1 MKSLISLS
9 DLSPEEF
16 RLWQMRMLEILI
28 YFRDFCIK
36 HHLRFFLSAGT
47 CIGAVR
53 HKGFIPWDDDVD
65 VIMPRDDYDK
75 LLELWNQFADTSKFE
90 CCITTEQQ
98 TIGFPM
104 ILIRSK
110 NTTCIYE
117 HSKNW
122 DICHG
127 LKIDVEHYDGMPR
140 NKFKQKIQ
148 YVESLAFALFR
159 TQRVPNQKSKLVKTL
174 SRIILSV
181 FRSPKTCYKISSLLE
196 KHISKYDCNSAEY
209 VRYLNNAPMKRAF
222 FDKAIWVEFEG
233 TTMPIPENY
242 HEFLEAEYG
251 DYMKLPAVENRKPKT
266 DCLAFYDL
274 NNGYK
279 KYKGIY
285 YCKSHQ

>member
-1 MKSLISLS
+1 MKKLIRLS

-16 RLWQMRMLEILI
+16 RQWQMKMLEILI

-36 HHLRFFLSAGT
+36 HQLRFFLSAGT

-65 VIMPRDDYDK
+65 VIMPRDDYNK
-75 LLELWNQFADTSKFE
+75 LLGLWNQYADTSKFE
-90 CCITTEQQ
+90 CCITTENQ

-148 YVESLAFALFR
+148 YLESLAFALFR

-174 SRIILSV
+174 SRIILTV
-181 FRSPKTCYKISSLLE
+181 FRSPKTCYKISYFLE
-196 KHISKYDCNSAEY
+196 KQIAKYDCNSAEY
-209 VRYLNNAPMKRAF
+209 VRYLNNAPMKRLF

-242 HEFLEAEYG
+242 HEFLQAEYG
-251 DYMKLPAVENRKPKT
+251 NYMELPSVENRKPKT

-274 NNGYK
+274 NNGYE
-279 KYKGIY
+279 KYKGIH
-285 YCKSHQ
+285 YCKSH

>member
-1 MKSLISLS
+1 MKKLIRLS
-9 DLSPEEF
+9 DLPPEEF
-16 RLWQMRMLEILI
+16 RQWQMKMLEILI

-36 HHLRFFLSAGT
+36 HQLRFFLSAGT

-65 VIMPRDDYDK
+65 VIMPRDDYNK
-75 LLELWNQFADTSKFE
+75 LLGLWNQYADTSKFE
-90 CCITTEQQ
+90 CCITTENQ

-148 YVESLAFALFR
+148 YLESLAFALFR

-174 SRIILSV
+174 SRIILAV
-181 FRSPKTCYKISSLLE
+181 FRNPKTCYKISYFLE
-196 KHISKYDCNSAEY
+196 KQISKYDCNSAEY
-209 VRYLNNAPMKRAF
+209 VRYLNNAPMKRLF
-222 FDKAIWVEFEG
+222 FDKTVWVEFEG

-242 HEFLEAEYG
+242 HEFLQAEYG
-251 DYMKLPAVENRKPKT
+251 NYMELPSVENRKPKT

-274 NNGYK
+274 NNGYE
-279 KYKGIY
+279 KYKGIH
-285 YCKSHQ
+285 YCKSH